1 MPKLHEHKVKVKKD
15 IVVIEPHRPKI
26 TEKVFFLISGIIVSV
41 PMTLLF
47 GTLTSNFLGNISVI
61 FANILSIIIFTP
73 FIEEFAKAF
82 PLFYRHGETQRSIFI
97 LGFLVGLGFGISEF
111 FLYIF
116 VFDVPF
122 PLRLPGILFHASSTS
137 IVAYGIAKK
146 NPLAFYLVAVGLHFL
161 NNFSAIFELGSLGII
176 VANLGA
182 YYLSWRFYN
191 ETSERFID
199 ENLNEFI

>member
-1 MPKLHEHKVKVKKD
+1 MPKLHEHKVKVKD
-15 IVVIEPHRPKI
+15 IVIIEPHRPKI

-111 FLYIF
+111 FLYVF
-116 VFDVPF
+116 VFGVPF
-122 PLRLPGILFHASSTS
+122 PLRLPGILFHAASNS

-161 NNFSAIFELGSLGII
+161 NNFSAIFELGTLGIV